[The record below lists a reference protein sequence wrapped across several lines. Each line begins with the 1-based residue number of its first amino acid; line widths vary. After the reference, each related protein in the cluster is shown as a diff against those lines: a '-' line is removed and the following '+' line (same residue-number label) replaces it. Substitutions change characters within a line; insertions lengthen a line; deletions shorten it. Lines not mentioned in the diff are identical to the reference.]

1 MMRMS
6 EAAAMLNVPF
16 TGADAEVLRVS
27 TDSRNTQP
35 GDLFIALRGA
45 KFDGGLYA
53 AQALQQGAV
62 GVVLDADQAPD
73 VLHALRVPDTRLA
86 LGQLA
91 AGWRNRFTI
100 PIVAITGSNGK
111 TTVKE
116 MLAAILR
123 VAVGEGASAEPK
135 SRPYPNPLQSG
146 LAQPQPPLPRGEGGV
161 RAKGEGANAEPT
173 PNRPH
178 PNPPPEGEGANA
190 KPKAIDAVLATEGN
204 FNNDIGLPLMLL
216 RLRDTHRYAVLEMG
230 MNHLGEI
237 DYLTRLAR
245 PDVALINN
253 AQAAHVGMLGSVT
266 EIARAKCEIYNGLD
280 AQGIAIVNAD
290 DAHVGMWR
298 EANVGRRIV
307 SFGLDQDANVRGE
320 YQSDD
325 QGSTL
330 RVLTVSER
338 FEVRLQVPGTHNV
351 RNALAACTAA
361 LALNIAPNH
370 ICAGLAGFTGVKG
383 RLQKK
388 PGRHGSTFID
398 DSYNANPDSVLA
410 ALKVLSLHAGPKI
423 LVLGDMG
430 ELGEQ
435 AVALHAQIGLAARQA
450 GIDRLFALGDLTRE
464 TVNAFG
470 PGATHFDRIETLLAD
485 LEKALSANSTVLV
498 KGSRFM
504 HMERV
509 VQNFTEAR

>member
-1 MMRMS
+1 MMRLS
-6 EAAAMLNVPF
+6 EAAALLNVPF
-16 TGADAEVLRVS
+16 TGADAEVVRVS

-35 GDLFIALRGA
+35 GDLFIALRGE
-45 KFDGGLYA
+45 KFDGGAYA

-62 GVVLDADQAPD
+62 GVVLDAAQAPE

-91 AGWRNRFTI
+91 AGWRKRFTL

-123 VAVGEGASAEPK
+123 HAA
-135 SRPYPNPLQSG
+135 
-146 LAQPQPPLPRGEGGV
+146 GG
-161 RAKGEGANAEPT
+161 N
-173 PNRPH
+173 
-178 PNPPPEGEGANA
+178 
-190 KPKAIDAVLATEGN
+190 DSVLATEGN
-204 FNNDIGLPLMLL
+204 LNNDIGLPLMLL

-237 DYLTRLAR
+237 DYLTRLAH

-253 AQAAHVGMLGSVT
+253 AQAAHVGMLGSIA

-280 AQGIAIVNAD
+280 ANGIAIVNAD
-290 DAHVGMWR
+290 DAYVGMWR
-298 EANVGRRIV
+298 EANVGRRII
-307 SFGLDQDANVRGE
+307 SFGLDQDANVRGQ
-320 YQSDD
+320 YLSDE

-330 RVLTVSER
+330 TVQTVSER
-338 FEVRLQVPGTHNV
+338 FEVRLQVPGAHNV

-361 LALNIAPNH
+361 LALNIAPAD
-370 ICAGLAGFTGVKG
+370 ISSGLASFSGVKG

-388 PGRHGSTFID
+388 RGRNGSTFID

-410 ALKVLSLHAGPKI
+410 ALKVLSLHPGQKI
-423 LVLGDMG
+423 VVLGDMG
-430 ELGEQ
+430 ELGDE
-435 AVALHAQIGLAARQA
+435 APALHAQMGLAARLA
-450 GIDRLFALGDLTRE
+450 GIDKLYALGDLTRE
-464 TVNAFG
+464 TVEAFG
-470 PGATHFDRIETLLAD
+470 AGAAHFERIEDLLAE
-485 LEKALSANSTVLV
+485 LGPALSADTTVLV

-504 HMERV
+504 QMERV
-509 VQNFTEAR
+509 VQHYTETH